1 MPPNAPWS
9 NLAAVDLS
17 IQEQAMRT
25 KLRQIWSLMARG
37 WSSHSCNEPN
47 GRRDAVARAN
57 DLPSQFAPA
66 RSWQATT
73 EEQPVELPLEHVG
86 PEPKDPAQL
95 CVAENEQDRQE
106 STTSARWNNYQQ
118 SKLILA
124 SSGLG
129 FPRSG
134 LQYDRL

>member
-1 MPPNAPWS
+1 
-9 NLAAVDLS
+9 
-17 IQEQAMRT
+17 MRT
-25 KLRQIWSLMARG
+25 KSRPIWSLMAGRR
-37 WSSHSCNEPN
+37 SSHGCNEPN
-47 GRRDAVARAN
+47 GRRDTVA
-57 DLPSQFAPA
+57 DLPSRFAQA
-66 RSWQATT
+66 RSCQVTT

-86 PEPKDPAQL
+86 PEPKDSAQL

-118 SKLILA
+118 SELILA